1 MKMQLLYMPPP
12 IYPALTPAVKTAT
25 YRPGASSE
33 THGVGYTAH
42 PGGEGE
48 VVIIVVDH
56 ACSPAPQRTIV
67 RIIILSRPVAAQAE
81 IEAVVASAA

>member
-1 MKMQLLYMPPP
+1 MPPP
-12 IYPALTPAVKTAT
+12 IRPALTAVKTAT
-25 YRPGASSE
+25 YGPGTSSE
-33 THGVGYTAH
+33 THGVGYAAH
-42 PGGEGE
+42 PGGKVE

-67 RIIILSRPVAAQAE
+67 RIIILSSPVAAHAE